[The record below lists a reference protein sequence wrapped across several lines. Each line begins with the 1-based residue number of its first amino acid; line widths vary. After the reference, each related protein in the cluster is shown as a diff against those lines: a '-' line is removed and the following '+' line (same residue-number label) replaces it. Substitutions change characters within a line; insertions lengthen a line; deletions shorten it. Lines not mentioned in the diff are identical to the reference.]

1 MEIRQVA
8 IENIDKYESFLKEQS
23 FCSFLQCSDWGAWQ
37 EAQGQ
42 KVLRFIFVEGNDIL
56 GSAQV
61 ILKSTPLGKYFYCPY
76 GPVFKKDLRGE
87 DIKNIFEKLITN
99 LKQDKNILFVRV
111 EPTTVLDLNKFGGV
125 KAEPVQPPQTLLK
138 DISGSV
144 DDLQKSF
151 HHKTRYNI
159 KLAQKHEV
167 EIKSFKTLNENSR
180 LVIDLIM
187 QTSRRQGYRNHSE
200 SYITKLWGYFSE
212 NKNDEISVTGYLA
225 EKGGLAIASGLFV
238 DFANTRMYL
247 FGGSNYEGRNF
258 MGPYLMHWQAMLDA
272 KEKGL
277 ALYDFGAGEDASG
290 KSGGYARFKKGFNPE
305 IVEFSGT
312 FDFVVNSPK
321 YTIFRA
327 LRKVNRLR
335 LHLPFVK

>member
-1 MEIRQVA
+1 MEIVKVA
-8 IENIDKYESFLKEQS
+8 IENLDRYESFLKEQS
-23 FCSFLQCSDWGAWQ
+23 FCSFLQCSEWGAWQ

-42 KVLRFIFVEGNDIL
+42 KVLRFLFVEGTDVL

-61 ILKSTPLGKYFYCPY
+61 ILKSTPVGKYFYCPY
-76 GPVFKKDLRGE
+76 GPVFKKDLSE
-87 DIKNIFEKLITN
+87 ENINSIFEKLIAT
-99 LKQDKNILFVRV
+99 LKRDENILFVRV

-167 EIKSFKTLNENSR
+167 EIKTFQALNENSK

-187 QTSRRQGYRNHSE
+187 QTSSRQGYRNHAE
-200 SYITKLWGYFSE
+200 SYIAKLWSYFSE
-212 NKNDEISVTGYLA
+212 SKNDGISVTGYLA
-225 EKGGLAIASGLFV
+225 EKDGLSIASSLVV

-258 MGPYLMHWQAMLDA
+258 MGPYLLHWQAMLDA

-277 ALYDFGAGEDASG
+277 TLYDFGAGEDASG
-290 KSGGYARFKKGFNPE
+290 QSGGYARFKKGFNPE

-312 FDFVVNSPK
+312 YDFVVNSPK